1 MLKHLSENYRRNKRI
16 HIVPKEMQSNH
27 RKPKKNKM
35 DEEGSKGIKDRSPKP
50 IMLSTVII
58 FDIQGQEE
66 VGDEI
71 PES

>member
-1 MLKHLSENYRRNKRI
+1 
-16 HIVPKEMQSNH
+16 
-27 RKPKKNKM
+27 M

-71 PES
+71 PESWHSPVMCVVFCVACLT

>member
-1 MLKHLSENYRRNKRI
+1 
-16 HIVPKEMQSNH
+16 MQSNH

-35 DEEGSKGIKDRSPKP
+35 DEEGSKGIKDRSPKL

>member
-1 MLKHLSENYRRNKRI
+1 
-16 HIVPKEMQSNH
+16 MQSNH
-27 RKPKKNKM
+27 RNPKKNKM

-50 IMLSTVII
+50 IMLSTIII

-71 PES
+71 PQS